1 MVRQV
6 RGLTGKRELESV
18 SSILMLLA
26 GIFLLLD
33 PIQTFARD
41 IQRSTVTL
49 DLVAILF
56 GILALAA
63 FAITWKGNSTAGGLI
78 SLIISLYLLFGR
90 GVGGFEATSA
100 AFLLAGGIIAMLA
113 GRSPTVYAQR

>member
-1 MVRQV
+1 M
-6 RGLTGKRELESV
+6 TSKRELESV

-33 PIQTFARD
+33 PIQSFTRD
-41 IQRSTVTL
+41 IQRSVVTL

-56 GILALAA
+56 GILALAS
-63 FAITWKGNSTAGGLI
+63 FAITWKGNSTAGGLL
-78 SLIISLYLLFGR
+78 SLVLSLYLLFGR
-90 GVGGFEATSA
+90 GVAGLEAASA

>member
-1 MVRQV
+1 
-6 RGLTGKRELESV
+6 LTGKRELESV

-41 IQRSTVTL
+41 IQRGTL
-49 DLVAILF
+49 NVDLVAILF
-56 GILALAA
+56 GILALVS
-63 FAITWKGNSTAGGLI
+63 FAITWKGNSTVGGLL
-78 SLIISLYLLFGR
+78 SLILSLYLLFGR
-90 GVGGFEATSA
+90 GAAGFEATSA
-100 AFLLAGGIIAMLA
+100 AFLLAAGIIAMLA